1 MNQFV
6 IVCDGTYCYCQKSSN
21 NKVQRKTYSCQKK
34 RHLVKIFVI
43 CTSDGYIVDILGPYA
58 ASDNDATIL
67 RDIIHKENSIK
78 EMLLKEDILLLDRGF
93 RDVALELKQKYN
105 LNPKL
110 PTCVPPERKQLTTRE
125 ANESRFVTKC
135 RWVIEVINSYFSQSY
150 NALKNVR
157 NKMLPHIMKDYK
169 IAGSLINKFHRR
181 LFSDGDNQIQIALKM
196 KSLLNHQNHLDSET
210 QNLKIKS
217 QLFEKIDANDQ
228 LPDFPKIL
236 DLNQI
241 KNNITLGSYQI
252 KQCHGYI
259 AEHKSVDGSY
269 LIFANKQTFLT
280 KNNNKLIAVE
290 IQSRHSN
297 NTKYKLFVEYTDI
310 DSVDAIKGKNNL
322 FFIFISLLKVY
333 LFINNISYHIF

>member
-1 MNQFV
+1 
-6 IVCDGTYCYCQKSSN
+6 
-21 NKVQRKTYSCQKK
+21 
-34 RHLVKIFVI
+34 
-43 CTSDGYIVDILGPYA
+43 
-58 ASDNDATIL
+58 
-67 RDIIHKENSIK
+67 
-78 EMLLKEDILLLDRGF
+78 MLLKEDILLLYRGF

-125 ANESRFVTKC
+125 ANESRFVIKC

-181 LFSDGDNQIQIALKM
+181 LFSDGGNQIQIASKM
-196 KSLLNHQNHLDSET
+196 KSLLNQQNHLDSET

-259 AEHKSVDGSY
+259 AEHKSVDGNY

-280 KNNNKLIAVE
+280 KNNNNKKLIAVE
-290 IQSRHSN
+290 IQS
-297 NTKYKLFVEYTDI
+297 
-310 DSVDAIKGKNNL
+310 
-322 FFIFISLLKVY
+322 
-333 LFINNISYHIF
+333 

>member
-1 MNQFV
+1 
-6 IVCDGTYCYCQKSSN
+6 
-21 NKVQRKTYSCQKK
+21 
-34 RHLVKIFVI
+34 
-43 CTSDGYIVDILGPYA
+43 
-58 ASDNDATIL
+58 
-67 RDIIHKENSIK
+67 
-78 EMLLKEDILLLDRGF
+78 
-93 RDVALELKQKYN
+93 
-105 LNPKL
+105 
-110 PTCVPPERKQLTTRE
+110 
-125 ANESRFVTKC
+125 
-135 RWVIEVINSYFSQSY
+135 
-150 NALKNVR
+150 
-157 NKMLPHIMKDYK
+157 MKDYK

-181 LFSDGDNQIQIALKM
+181 LFSDGDNQIQIASKM
-196 KSLLNHQNHLDSET
+196 KSLLNQQNHLDSET

-310 DSVDAIKGKNNL
+310 DSVDAIKGNNNL

-333 LFINNISYHIF
+333 LLIKNIS